1 MIRVLIVEDDPMV
14 ADINTRYIQR
24 LPGFQVVE
32 RLSNGQESLRY
43 LEEHP
48 QVDLL
53 ILDVYMPKMDGLQML
68 EELRGRFNEIDVI
81 FVTAAKEK
89 RVIRRGLELGAV
101 DYLIKPFTFERIQLA
116 LEKYQ
121 QRYAFFHGTESMNQ
135 SEVDRLFELGPKA
148 RLPKG
153 INSMTLER
161 VRALVR
167 AAPGKVLDLHGMAG
181 QLSVSLVTLR
191 LYLDYLVEQ
200 GVLVKENA
208 YGAVGRPTY
217 QYLRVE

>member
-14 ADINTRYIQR
+14 AEINARYIRR
-24 LPGFQVVE
+24 LPAFQVVGI
-32 RLSNGQESLRY
+32 LPNGQESLKY
-43 LEEHP
+43 LEENS

-68 EELRGRFNEIDVI
+68 EELRRRFNQIDVI

-89 RVIRRGLELGAV
+89 PVIRRGLELGAV
-101 DYLIKPFTFERIQLA
+101 DYLIKPFTFERIKLA

-121 QRYAFFHGTESMNQ
+121 LRYELLHGDDSMSQ
-135 SEVDRLFELGPKA
+135 DELDRLFKSDYKTE
-148 RLPKG
+148 LPKG
-153 INSMTLER
+153 IHPITLEKVQTM
-161 VRALVR
+161 VRTSPSAL
-167 AAPGKVLDLHGMAG
+167 LDLHGIAQ

-191 LYLDYLVEQ
+191 LYLDYLVTQEI
-200 GVLVKENA
+200 LVKETA

-217 QYLRVE
+217 QYLKK

>member
-14 ADINTRYIQR
+14 AEINARYIRR
-24 LPGFQVVE
+24 LPAFEVVGI
-32 RLSNGQESLRY
+32 LPNGQESLRY

-68 EELRGRFNEIDVI
+68 EELRGRFNKMDVI

-89 RVIRRGLELGAV
+89 PVIRRGLELGAV
-101 DYLIKPFTFERIQLA
+101 DYLIKPFTFERIKLA

-121 QRYAFFHGTESMNQ
+121 LRWELLHGDDSVSQDELDKLFKTEYKT
-135 SEVDRLFELGPKA
+135 E
-148 RLPKG
+148 LPKG
-153 INSMTLER
+153 IHPMTLER
-161 VRALVR
+161 VQGMVSASAGLQ
-167 AAPGKVLDLHGMAG
+167 LDLHSIAR

-191 LYLDYLVEQ
+191 LYLDYLVGQ
-200 GVLVKENA
+200 GQLKKETS
-208 YGAVGRPTY
+208 YGTVGRPTY
-217 QYLRVE
+217 QYRKK